1 MAAYMHISSS
11 RADGPSMT
19 GSNAGGEF
27 SVSFNARTLD
37 GDRLP
42 WGVARLLR
50 LRRRTALS
58 LRALRA
64 AAGL

>member
-1 MAAYMHISSS
+1 
-11 RADGPSMT
+11 
-19 GSNAGGEF
+19 
-27 SVSFNARTLD
+27 VSFNARTLD

-50 LRRRTALS
+50 LRRRTASS